1 MIKSMT
7 GYAEASHTKDEITFN
22 GVFRSYN
29 SRNLDIA
36 LYLPDYLKMFEE
48 KVKKLVAKKVAR
60 GRVEIRFSFDEISE
74 DSVEFSVDFIRAAA
88 YYKALDELKEKFAI
102 KSEITLDQLLDG
114 KKMIKPKERTHD
126 AEVLFEGLSTV
137 VNLCLDELDKMRI
150 KEGEN
155 LAIDIDQR
163 FSYMEATINTIA
175 KKALELPLIYKKN
188 LEERIAILISG
199 KDILDPV
206 RVAQEVAII
215 VDKSDI
221 SEEIVRSQSHIKQAR
236 QIMSSKDPNTSVG
249 RKLNFLV
256 QEFNREYNT
265 MGSKSGNVEISKM
278 VVDLKSE
285 LEKIREQVQ
294 NIE

>member
-7 GYAEASHTKDEITFN
+7 GYAEGLYTTDEITIK

-29 SRNLDIA
+29 SRYLDIA
-36 LYLPDYLKMFEE
+36 LYLPDHLKMFED
-48 KVKKLVAKKVAR
+48 KIKKLIAKTIAR
-60 GRVEIRFSFDEISE
+60 GRVEIRFSFDETGE
-74 DSVEFSVDFIRAAA
+74 DSVAFSADFLRASA
-88 YYKALDELKEKFAI
+88 YYKVLDELRQKLDI
-102 KSEITLDQLLDG
+102 TTEITLEQILAG
-114 KKMIKPKERTHD
+114 KQMIKPKERVHD
-126 AEVLFEGLSTV
+126 VETLFSGLANV
-137 VNLCLDELDKMRI
+137 VDMALKDLDRMRI

-155 LAIDIDQR
+155 LLDDLEQR
-163 FSYMEATINTIA
+163 FDYMETTLDLIA
-175 KKALELPLIYKKN
+175 KKADGLPLIYKKN
-188 LEERIAILISG
+188 LEDRISVLITD

-215 VDKSDI
+215 ADKSDI
-221 SEEIVRSQSHIKQAR
+221 SEEIVRARSHISQAR
-236 QIMSSKDPNTSVG
+236 QMMSLTEPAG

-265 MGSKSGNVEISKM
+265 IGSKSGNVEISQL